1 VTSIADPARPL
12 KAVAVLRGIL
22 LLGSLALSAL
32 VTPWP
37 WAALWLAVPA
47 VVAASLLL
55 AWRYGPRAMAL
66 PIVLAAGSALLIA
79 FPVAG
84 VHTWHLLWL
93 PAAAWTGAW
102 MGTREEGGG
111 PALGDRAWMHV
122 PILAAAFLLP
132 LLPGMSEALTRVEA
146 RARVEEQQLLATLPG
161 PSKPGTVRQ
170 MMEDSAK
177 LPPADRVR
185 MLNFFS
191 PNLVFAWLVVL
202 VAAGRA
208 LAARLAAWRGW
219 PALSAAPLTTWRLPD
234 AALAP
239 LIGGLAIA
247 LFAAPQWWPGAA
259 LLLAQSALGY
269 SVQGLAVAHSVLLAR
284 GVAPAFI
291 MLLMVF
297 LFVFTL
303 PVFLPSAAL
312 LGLSDVWLDYRH
324 IESSPKREA

>member
-1 VTSIADPARPL
+1 MIRA
-12 KAVAVLRGIL
+12 IL
-22 LLGSLALSAL
+22 LLGSLALLAL

-37 WAALWLAVPA
+37 WAALWLALPI
-47 VVAASLLL
+47 VVAVSLLL
-55 AWRYGPRAMAL
+55 AWRYGPPAMAL
-66 PIVLAAGSALLIA
+66 PMLLAAGSALLVA
-79 FPVAG
+79 FPVVG
-84 VHTWHLLWL
+84 LHTWHLLWL
-93 PAAAWTGAW
+93 PVASWTGAW

-111 PALGDRAWMHV
+111 PPLGARAWMHA
-122 PILAAAFLLP
+122 PILAAAFTLP

-146 RARVEEQQLLATLPG
+146 RARVEEQQMLATLPG
-161 PSKPGTVRQ
+161 PAKPGTLRQ
-170 MMEDSAK
+170 LMEDSAK

-185 MLNFFS
+185 MLNFFG
-191 PNLVFAWLVVL
+191 PNLVFGWMVVL
-202 VAAGRA
+202 VAAGRS

-219 PALSAAPLTTWRLPD
+219 PPLSTAPLSSWRLPD

-239 LIGGLAIA
+239 LIAGLAIA

-259 LLLAQSALGY
+259 LLLAQSVLGY

-312 LGLSDVWLDYRH
+312 LGLSDVWLDYRRL
-324 IESSPKREA
+324 EASPREGA

>member
-1 VTSIADPARPL
+1 
-12 KAVAVLRGIL
+12 VLRAIL
-22 LLGSLALSAL
+22 LVGSLALSAL

-37 WAALWLAVPA
+37 WAALWVAVPA

-55 AWRYGPRAMAL
+55 AWRYGPPAMAM
-66 PIVLAAGSALLIA
+66 PILLAAGSALLVA
-79 FPVAG
+79 FPIGG

-93 PAAAWTGAW
+93 PVAAWTGAW

-111 PALGDRAWMHV
+111 PALGERAWMHV

-146 RARVEEQQLLATLPG
+146 RARVEEQQLIATMPG
-161 PSKPGTVRQ
+161 PAKPGTVRQ

-177 LPPADRVR
+177 LPAADRVR

-191 PNLVFAWLVVL
+191 PNLVFAWMVVL
-202 VAAGRA
+202 VAAGRS
-208 LAARLAAWRGW
+208 LAARLGTWRGW
-219 PALSAAPLTTWRLPD
+219 PTLSVAPLTSWRLPD
-234 AALAP
+234 AALVP
-239 LIGGLAIA
+239 LIAGLAIA
-247 LFAAPQWWPGAA
+247 LFATPQWWPGAA

-269 SVQGLAVAHSVLLAR
+269 SVQGLAVVHSVLLAR

-291 MLLMVF
+291 LLVMVF

-324 IESSPKREA
+324 LESSPRGEA

>member
-1 VTSIADPARPL
+1 MVRA
-12 KAVAVLRGIL
+12 IL
-22 LLGSLALSAL
+22 LLGALALSAL

-37 WAALWLAVPA
+37 WAALWLALPI
-47 VVAASLLL
+47 VVAVSLLL
-55 AWRYGPRAMAL
+55 AWRFGPPAMAL
-66 PIVLAAGSALLIA
+66 PVLLAAGSALLVA

-84 VHTWHLLWL
+84 FHTWHLLWL
-93 PAAAWTGAW
+93 PVASWTGAW

-111 PALGDRAWMHV
+111 PLIGERAWMHV
-122 PILAAAFLLP
+122 PILAAAFTLP
-132 LLPGMSEALTRVEA
+132 LLPGMSDALTRIEA
-146 RARVEEQQLLATLPG
+146 RARVEEQQMLATLPG
-161 PSKPGTVRQ
+161 PAKPGTVRQ
-170 MMEDSAK
+170 LMEDSAK

-185 MLNFFS
+185 MLNFFL
-191 PNLVFAWLVVL
+191 PNIVFGWMVVL
-202 VAAGRA
+202 IAAGRS
-208 LAARLAAWRGW
+208 LAARIAAWLGW
-219 PALSAAPLTTWRLPD
+219 PPLSTAPLSSWRLPD

-239 LIGGLAIA
+239 LIAGLAIA
-247 LFAAPQWWPGAA
+247 LFATPQWWPGAA

-312 LGLSDVWLDYRH
+312 VGLSDVWLDYRRL
-324 IESSPKREA
+324 EASPREGA

>member
-1 VTSIADPARPL
+1 
-12 KAVAVLRGIL
+12 VLRAIL
-22 LLGSLALSAL
+22 LVGSLALSAL

-37 WAALWLAVPA
+37 WAALWVAVPA

-55 AWRYGPRAMAL
+55 AWRYGPPAMAM
-66 PIVLAAGSALLIA
+66 PILLAAGSALLVA
-79 FPVAG
+79 FPIAG

-93 PAAAWTGAW
+93 PVAAWTGAW

-111 PALGDRAWMHV
+111 PALGERAWMHV

-146 RARVEEQQLLATLPG
+146 RARVEEQQLIATMPG
-161 PSKPGTVRQ
+161 PAKPGTVRQ

-177 LPPADRVR
+177 LPAADRVR

-191 PNLVFAWLVVL
+191 PNLVFAWMVVL
-202 VAAGRA
+202 VAAGRS
-208 LAARLAAWRGW
+208 LAARLGTWRGW
-219 PALSAAPLTTWRLPD
+219 PTLSVAPLTSWRLPD
-234 AALAP
+234 AALVP
-239 LIGGLAIA
+239 LIAGLAIA
-247 LFAAPQWWPGAA
+247 LFATPQWWPGAA

-269 SVQGLAVAHSVLLAR
+269 SVQGLAVVHSVLLAR

-291 MLLMVF
+291 LLVMVF

-324 IESSPKREA
+324 LESSPRGEA

>member
-1 VTSIADPARPL
+1 VIRA
-12 KAVAVLRGIL
+12 IL
-22 LLGSLALSAL
+22 LLGSLALAAL

-37 WAALWLAVPA
+37 WAALWLALPI
-47 VVAASLLL
+47 VVAVSLLL
-55 AWRYGPRAMAL
+55 AWRYGPPAMAL
-66 PIVLAAGSALLIA
+66 PILLAAGSALLVA
-79 FPVAG
+79 FPIAG

-93 PAAAWTGAW
+93 PVASWTGAW

-111 PALGDRAWMHV
+111 PQFGERAWMHA
-122 PILAAAFLLP
+122 PILAAAFTLP
-132 LLPGMSEALTRVEA
+132 LLPGMNDALTRIEA
-146 RARVEEQQLLATLPG
+146 QARVEEQQMLATLPG
-161 PSKPGTVRQ
+161 PAKPGTVRQ
-170 MMEDSAK
+170 LMEDSAK

-185 MLNFFS
+185 MLNFFG
-191 PNLVFAWLVVL
+191 PNLVFAWMVVL
-202 VAAGRA
+202 VAAGRS
-208 LAARLAAWRGW
+208 LAARIAAWRGW
-219 PALSAAPLTTWRLPD
+219 PPLSGWRLPD

-247 LFAAPQWWPGAA
+247 LFATPQWWPGAA

-269 SVQGLAVAHSVLLAR
+269 SVQGLAVGHSLLLAR

-312 LGLSDVWLDYRH
+312 LGLSDVWLDYRRL
-324 IESSPKREA
+324 EASAREGA